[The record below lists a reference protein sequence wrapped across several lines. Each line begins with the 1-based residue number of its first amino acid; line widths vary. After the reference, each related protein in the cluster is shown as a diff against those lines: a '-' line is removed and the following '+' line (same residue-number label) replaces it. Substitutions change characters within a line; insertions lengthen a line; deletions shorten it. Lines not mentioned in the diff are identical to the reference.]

1 MKNTIVIVFCFL
13 LTLIGCN
20 ESRPSE
26 KKSEKEKPM
35 NKAYSIDKEYVNDK
49 VELSLQLES
58 KMINVYSKV
67 AGMIQDSELKNNNAQ
82 WVDSTTIIV
91 AIDNR
96 ENFLKLKKEKTIL
109 KEELIKSRESLKK
122 DMWEDLDKC
131 LGLVRSDNLLPEIS
145 TTEFSKEYVNWFKD
159 QSFYKDYLQAM
170 STENSMNNY
179 FYLNET
185 SVYLSKLYVKKG
197 DYVKKNQLLYSYLS
211 ERALVYSAVID
222 FRKEDID
229 RVIEGNTRKAI
240 TNFTVKDGRL
250 VVIENARGEVLKSK
264 NVHVYLKKTIS

>member
-67 AGMIQDSELKNNNAQ
+67 AGMMQDSELKNNNAQ

-131 LGLVRSDNLLPEIS
+131 LGLIRSDNLLPEIS

-229 RVIEGNTRKAI
+229 RVIEGNTRKVI

>member
-67 AGMIQDSELKNNNAQ
+67 AGMMQDSELKNNNAQ

-109 KEELIKSRESLKK
+109 KEELIKSREFLKK

-131 LGLVRSDNLLPEIS
+131 LGLIRSDNLLPEIS